1 MLMVGNANARL
12 FLTAD
17 LLARDGMDSPAL
29 ARRGFT
35 PCEKIKR
42 FQPVEDLVAALD
54 KIASVTSVATA
65 T

>member
-17 LLARDGMDSPAL
+17 LLARDGIDTPAL
-29 ARRGFT
+29 VRRSFT

-42 FQPVEDLVAALD
+42 FQPVEDLVTALD
-54 KIASVTSVATA
+54 KIASVATA